1 MAMKGS
7 KDGTSLAGGSSSYD
21 DLEYGKGFGNHV
33 SSEAIKGA
41 LPVRGNNPKK
51 CPLGLYAEQIS
62 GTAFT
67 APRKSNQ
74 RSWLYRMRPSVT
86 HEVIDEDPAPT
97 AAAERERERERE
109 HNASGGLVKGGAD
122 ARRLPRAWPRK
133 NEKLY

>member
-1 MAMKGS
+1 MANSPSMAMKGS
-7 KDGTSLAGGSSSYD
+7 KDGTSLAEGSSSYD

-97 AAAERERERERE
+97 AAAERERENTTPRE
-109 HNASGGLVKGGAD
+109 
-122 ARRLPRAWPRK
+122 AW
-133 NEKLY
+133 

>member
-7 KDGTSLAGGSSSYD
+7 KDGTYD

-51 CPLGLYAEQIS
+51 CPLGLYAEQVS

-97 AAAERERERERE
+97 AAAERERERE